1 MQPDRGAAFSE
12 DDLAPSADDLRR
24 RRTARLEKGAAICA
38 SLAAGVVVGG
48 MVALG
53 ACAAPAVFRL
63 VPLPLSG
70 DAMGTAFARFDSIA
84 IGGAAVIL
92 GAELLRTFLG
102 RRARPTLLGRAR
114 RISGIVLA
122 GLISL
127 MALSLT
133 PTINELHRAGVTRG
147 QGEDGQR
154 LDAVHRRAELIGKLE
169 ALLALALIG
178 LHIGTLRSA
187 AELADDEAEVE
198 DAPAP
203 LPPGPRD

>member
-24 RRTARLEKGAAICA
+24 RRTARLDKAAAICA

-53 ACAAPAVFRL
+53 ACAAPAVFGM
-63 VPLPLSG
+63 VPLPLAG
-70 DAMGTAFARFDSIA
+70 DAMGTAFARFDKIA
-84 IGGAAVIL
+84 IGGAAVIM
-92 GAELLRTFLG
+92 GAELLRTFVG
-102 RRARPTLLGRAR
+102 RRVRPTLLTRGRRLA
-114 RISGIVLA
+114 GLVLA

-133 PTINELHRAGVTRG
+133 PTINQLHRAGATRG
-147 QGEDGQR
+147 QGEDGQK
-154 LDAVHRRAELIGKLE
+154 LDDVHHRASLIGKLE

-187 AELADDEAEVE
+187 AELADDEAE